1 MKKTMLGLMLLLSL
15 SCSVLLGQGFGGI
28 CGYAIVPDAPIVAYG
43 DSTDDEGKPIMAI
56 FETYG
61 VEIQKV
67 WKGIAGRTAGK
78 EATEAADLWL
88 SLMKE
93 LNIDVNPAK
102 SQMNRALFSLSFGT
116 LDFKASTP
124 DTSQIDAIFVFEGKG
139 KALTATEVKAALEKV
154 YGESEYAQKVDLSIV
169 KKNDVDVLEFSLK
182 NLTAEEEQILTSP
195 FRKFGIAFLDG
206 GKTFV
211 IGNESSLGR
220 ALDRIASK
228 SVSSVHP
235 YIKKC
240 LGEGN
245 DFLAIAMFP
254 QLRDGL
260 SSATGGED
268 SGDPTAA
275 LMSELV
281 NGAQGM
287 SIVVRLS
294 DKASVFV
301 NVDLGKPEDAAML
314 KGQFWDGAAMPML
327 QQLKPMMLKALV
339 DPFPLLDSIK
349 CVAQESRVTLSL
361 DIVEQDLKKLSAAM
375 KRFEEQQK
383 QIEAQ
388 RQNQGQNQDQ

>member
-1 MKKTMLGLMLLLSL
+1 MEFAVTRLFLT
-15 SCSVLLGQGFGGI
+15 
-28 CGYAIVPDAPIVAYG
+28 PDCRIYG

-195 FRKFGIAFLDG
+195 FRKFGIAFWMVERRL
-206 GKTFV
+206 
-211 IGNESSLGR
+211 SLVTGAWSR
-220 ALDRIASK
+220 LDRIAQSRFRPFI
-228 SVSSVHP
+228 H
-235 YIKKC
+235 IK
-240 LGEGN
+240 N
-245 DFLAIAMFP
+245 VA
-254 QLRDGL
+254 R
-260 SSATGGED
+260 AT
-268 SGDPTAA
+268 
-275 LMSELV
+275 
-281 NGAQGM
+281 
-287 SIVVRLS
+287 I
-294 DKASVFV
+294 
-301 NVDLGKPEDAAML
+301 
-314 KGQFWDGAAMPML
+314 FWP
-327 QQLKPMMLKALV
+327 
-339 DPFPLLDSIK
+339 
-349 CVAQESRVTLSL
+349 
-361 DIVEQDLKKLSAAM
+361 
-375 KRFEEQQK
+375 
-383 QIEAQ
+383 
-388 RQNQGQNQDQ
+388 